1 MAAQAAGCMTEQI
14 AYADGA
20 SYVPDAGLLTL
31 VYASEAG
38 EKERHKFII
47 HSVKMLQTTL
57 SRVIIIS
64 VRHC

>member
-1 MAAQAAGCMTEQI
+1 MTEQI

-20 SYVPDAGLLTL
+20 LLVLDAGEKAGLLTI
-31 VYASEAG
+31 VYAPEAG
-38 EKERHKFII
+38 EKERQKFII
-47 HSVKMLQTTL
+47 HSVKMLQTKL